1 MIKLS
6 LTSNGQT
13 IEATYGTLA
22 ELTHDEVTT
31 LLELRAR
38 LSVGVNT
45 VTPTVAAETTTT
57 TAPEEPASDGQKK
70 YMRDL
75 GITFDSNITKAEATA
90 LLRRRLG

>member
-6 LTSNGQT
+6 LSSNGQT

-45 VTPTVAAETTTT
+45 VATTGAAETATT
-57 TAPEEPASDGQKK
+57 TAPEEPASDSQKK

-75 GITFDSNITKAEATA
+75 GINFDDNITKAEATA